1 MNDNFTYDNITEYV
15 YVEVDNLSSESSLAI
30 LIILIVLFIF
40 GITLNVIS
48 ILAILRSRKLDITT
62 ILILNLEFADIVYL
76 TGIPF
81 FSMSALADSWRFGL
95 NGCHIFYLVDYIGM
109 TAGVYSIAALS
120 LERLLIV
127 TDNKKSLENLSDKF
141 KKRIV
146 FIYISII
153 WLIGILFSLPLLSH
167 IKLDK
172 SKNDKYSC
180 ELDINEN
187 KHNIILILR
196 FVFIFLLPFTI
207 ILISSIKLIIFLK
220 KKTIFNIKFKKKI
233 SITTESESIIFIP
246 KKHHNPIHRK
256 AIKLV
261 LSIVLMFLIQWLP
274 FRIGNYF
281 TENFFCKYFI

>member
-1 MNDNFTYDNITEYV
+1 MNNNFTYNITEYV
-15 YVEVDNLSSESSLAI
+15 YVEVDNLSSESSLTV
-30 LIILIVLFIF
+30 LIILIMLFIF

-48 ILAILRSRKLDITT
+48 ILAILRSKKLDITT

-95 NGCHIFYLVDYIGM
+95 IGCQIFYLVDYIGM

-120 LERLLIV
+120 LERLLII

-196 FVFIFLLPFTI
+196 FLFIFLLPFTI

-220 KKTIFNIKFKKKI
+220 KKTI
-233 SITTESESIIFIP
+233 SITTESESIVFIP

-281 TENFFCKYFI
+281 TENFFLNIL